1 MTKKLYVGNLSYGT
15 TVEELKK
22 LFSEVGPV
30 VSATIIMDR
39 ATGQSKGF
47 GFVEMDSV
55 KAAQDAIAK
64 YNNYEMNRRNITVSE
79 ARPPKENGGG
89 GGYGGGSRVVA
100 AVVTAIAAATAVAA
114 VAVAAAGVVAAGAAV
129 AMATA
134 TGIVTGIA
142 AAATKPRMGDG
153 TSVPSCRT
161 LPVSTRRGCSFL

>member
-15 TVEELKK
+15 TEDELRK

-30 VSATIIMDR
+30 VSATIITDR

-79 ARPPKENGGG
+79 ARPPKEGGGGGGGYRGGGG
-89 GGYGGGSRVVA
+89 GGYGGGDRGGYGGGGGGRGRGGGGGGYGRGGGRS
-100 AVVTAIAAATAVAA
+100 
-114 VAVAAAGVVAAGAAV
+114 G
-129 AMATA
+129 
-134 TGIVTGIA
+134 
-142 AAATKPRMGDG
+142 GDDW
-153 TSVPSCRT
+153 
-161 LPVSTRRGCSFL
+161 

>member
-15 TVEELKK
+15 TEDELRK

-30 VSATIIMDR
+30 VSATIITDR

-79 ARPPKENGGG
+79 ARPPKEGGGGGGGYRGGGG
-89 GGYGGGSRVVA
+89 GGYGGGDRGDRKSVV
-100 AVVTAIAAATAVAA
+100 
-114 VAVAAAGVVAAGAAV
+114 
-129 AMATA
+129 
-134 TGIVTGIA
+134 
-142 AAATKPRMGDG
+142 
-153 TSVPSCRT
+153 
-161 LPVSTRRGCSFL
+161 

>member
-22 LFSEVGPV
+22 LFSEAGPV

-89 GGYGGGSRVVA
+89 GGYGGGSR
-100 AVVTAIAAATAVAA
+100 
-114 VAVAAAGVVAAGAAV
+114 GG
-129 AMATA
+129 
-134 TGIVTGIA
+134 GGGGYND
-142 AAATKPRMGDG
+142 RGGYGGGGGGGGGSRGGGSRGGGGYGD
-153 TSVPSCRT
+153 RDRDRDRD
-161 LPVSTRRGCSFL
+161 RRGGY